1 MRRGVIHKL
10 LRDVRLQNRTTEPD
24 SLIAKQCNFLQPT
37 ADDAY
42 RALGTLIAM
51 GRFTDKLVLFGK
63 AVAKDPWLERR
74 GPRRWLHRN
83 AVYF

>member
-1 MRRGVIHKL
+1 MCRVVIQQL
-10 LRDVRLQNRTTEPD
+10 LRDVRLQNRTTQPE
-24 SLIAKQCNFLQPT
+24 SMEAKPGNVPEST
-37 ADDAY
+37 PDDAY

-51 GRFTDKLVLFGK
+51 GRFTDKLVLFAK

-74 GPRRWLHRN
+74 GPRRWLYRN